1 MVVAKAAPT
10 SEMPPVAAGP
20 AYPPLSL
27 DTGELIWLYQVR
39 QNRQTIDAGGSGA
52 PQPYLIFSSGHV
64 PFCGEA
70 RFDVNRYSYS
80 NYSSAYD

>member
-1 MVVAKAAPT
+1 MFIEGARFERVIRESV
-10 SEMPPVAAGP
+10 S
-20 AYPPLSL
+20 YPPLSL